1 MCARRSGTYGARVS
15 DEAPRGTQPS
25 HTGWMG
31 RIERLVLGTSSTV
44 DRTQARLWW
53 GGFPYAVFKKYSD
66 DGASRL
72 AALLTYYGFLSLFPL
87 ALVFVAVLTFFLQDN
102 EHLRDEMLQT
112 LFGPQYSQ
120 SIINSYD
127 NLPSGGLPLVIGI
140 VGLLLSGMG
149 AVFALYVSLNQV
161 WAVPWRQRYG
171 FGPRYARV
179 FLMLIIGGAGAVVV
193 AATGVVAATVQLL
206 SAGTRVALFLV
217 SATVVI
223 LVLVAA
229 TKILTARPMHR
240 REYLLGCVL
249 AGVFIGLVF
258 ALGSPLLARI
268 VANATPVYG
277 VFATVIGILT
287 LFYVTA
293 QGAII
298 CLEISAV
305 RAWRLWPRGLDI
317 NLLFSADH
325 RAYRLLAHID
335 ERMPSQ
341 ENEVRF
347 DRTGNEDPER
357 GGGDQ
362 VRRPGDEP
370 PSPYDSLTTE

>member
-1 MCARRSGTYGARVS
+1 
-15 DEAPRGTQPS
+15 
-25 HTGWMG
+25 
-31 RIERLVLGTSSTV
+31 VLGTSSTV

-66 DGASRL
+66 DGGSRL

-87 ALVFVAVLTFFLQDN
+87 ALVFVAILTFALRDN
-102 EHLRDEMLQT
+102 EQLRDQMLQT

-120 SIINSYD
+120 SIINSYE
-127 NLPSGGLPLVIGI
+127 NLPSGGLPLVIGL

-149 AVFALYVSLNQV
+149 AVFALYVALNQI

-179 FLMLIIGGAGAVVV
+179 LLMLFVVGVGAVVV
-193 AATGVVAATVQLL
+193 AAAGVLAATVQLL
-206 SAGTRVALFLV
+206 STGTRVALFVV
-217 SATVVI
+217 SAFVVFI
-223 LVLVAA
+223 VLVCA
-229 TKILTARPMHR
+229 TKVLTARVVR
-240 REYLLGCVL
+240 RDEYLLGCVL

-258 ALGSPLLARI
+258 ALGAPLLARI
-268 VANATPVYG
+268 VTNATPVYG

-293 QGAII
+293 QGAVI
-298 CLEISAV
+298 CMEISAV

-370 PSPYDSLTTE
+370 RSPYDSLTTE